1 LLLKYSLLKKKL
13 HNIVLV
19 GAGNVA
25 IHMGKA
31 FRDQGYRIVQVYSR
45 TLKSARR
52 LSSKLDTAF
61 TTNIN
66 RLDYTADLYLFCL
79 KDDALLPVL
88 CETHF
93 TKQLLVHTSGTLPLN
108 IFQDYS
114 KNYGVLYPVQTF
126 SKTRRL
132 DMSDVPFCIEAS
144 NPDAAL
150 ILENLVSDISKN
162 IIFMDSEKRKFLHLA
177 AVFACNFPNHMYHL
191 AEKVLLIKGL
201 SFDLLKP
208 LILETAGKILETDPK
223 NAQTGPAVRG
233 DQNILEEHLH
243 LLKNLP
249 EIQKIYTFVSNSISA
264 HMETPE

>member
-1 LLLKYSLLKKKL
+1 LKKKL

-25 IHMGKA
+25 THMSKA

-45 TLKSARR
+45 TLESARI
-52 LSSKLDTAF
+52 LASQLDTTF
-61 TTNIN
+61 ITNIN
-66 RLDYTADLYLFCL
+66 RLDYTSDLYLFCL
-79 KDDALLPVL
+79 KDDALMPVL
-88 CETHF
+88 SETRF
-93 TKQLLVHTSGTLPLN
+93 TTQLLVHTSGTLPLN
-108 IFQDYS
+108 IFQEYS

-126 SKTRRL
+126 SKTRRM

-150 ILENLVSDISKN
+150 VLENLISEISKN
-162 IIFMDSEKRKFLHLA
+162 IIYMDSEKRKFLHLA

-191 AEKVLLIKGL
+191 AKKILWLKDL

-223 NAQTGPAVRG
+223 DAQTGPAVRG
-233 DQNILEEHLH
+233 DQKILEEHLH

-249 EIQKIYTFVSNSISA
+249 EIQKMYTFVSNSISA
-264 HMETPE
+264 HKEIPE